1 MDNITN
7 ATDDNNPI
15 DLLTKVVLDFEQQNK
30 TIEYSLDPFE
40 RLKQLQE
47 VEQRSRVIRATQ
59 AYRSLKVYIADS
71 DKNWKLKATEERKR
85 RDLAEP
91 LDAALYENNVLKGKL
106 ERREQLIKS
115 MRKYI
120 NADILGLLLDAE
132 NDIENKKHNTN
143 ATTTNSLMSPT
154 HTINTTTTN
163 SNILVTRNVS
173 DHSRDIIKKKVSY
186 DNHLDDMSLLSLQDE
201 LISLKKTIQLK
212 DSDIDLLKKRL
223 EYEHNNKKNLLSNA
237 ERHEIRILDE
247 VKEIQAE
254 RNKLNLII
262 TQKDNAFEK
271 LLKSNETISNDL
283 LEAKQNSNILER
295 QLIERNEE
303 LENVKL
309 NLRKVREER
318 DNINSLLP
326 DLNSKL
332 DDNQKQ
338 IHTLEDSNNLLSQR
352 YDRLVLELDKLV
364 ADGLYLPNKKE
375 QAIELKKQSMVA
387 SKKARVSPS
396 VKGLLHNRKSK
407 DASSDEEDRRSVSG
421 KGARPTSLNSP
432 TANANNNDDIDG
444 TKRVSFFER
453 KKAEEELQQE
463 KLKLNASMR
472 INAALEHKMQ
482 EMKKKMDEEMVNIS
496 IREDDM
502 KSREND
508 TRNTIM
514 DLKQQKEES
523 ESKVRALRMEL
534 QSIKNIKKEKPNTAV
549 KSIQTIIKGNTI
561 YDLPDDTIND
571 KASGS
576 KGVSGAWKSLVK
588 AELAIY
594 QPGAEPTTT
603 ASIDATSSSIDAT
616 SVDDNS
622 ITQTPKNAK
631 KGGKKKKKTRKSV
644 VKSKNRVTMLNAR
657 STSSNDNNDN
667 DYDNDENDDGDDEDD
682 DDDDDDEY
690 ETSTKKAHRKSKY
703 IASVLNAETQ
713 TDINDIINNSTVTN
727 TNSDTNNGTTNNAK
741 INKRPTAKQDFSLL
755 LSSVK
760 PLINQITTTSNT
772 FLKDHG
778 INGIE
783 LHSNT
788 NDSAALSVDYINM
801 INNANNDTTTP
812 KWTTKLQLH
821 PSDIME
827 VMDYIISIIN
837 TRNSYI
843 NGNSNHIMLMS
854 VLDPILES
862 LLYLLTR
869 RLTKYNYNGYKGRRI
884 TNNYTIITQ

>member
-7 ATDDNNPI
+7 TIDDSNNNPI
-15 DLLTKVVLDFEQQNK
+15 DLLTKVALDFEQQNK

-59 AYRSLKVYIADS
+59 AYKSLKVYIADS

-132 NDIENKKHNTN
+132 NDIENKKHTN
-143 ATTTNSLMSPT
+143 ATTTNSTIPHT
-154 HTINTTTTN
+154 HTHTHTHNN
-163 SNILVTRNVS
+163 SNSSSNILVTRNVS

-223 EYEHNNKKNLLSNA
+223 EYEHNNKKDIFHNT
-237 ERHEIRILDE
+237 ERHELRILDE

-262 TQKDNAFEK
+262 TQKNNAFEK

-283 LEAKQNSNILER
+283 LEAKQKLNILDR
-295 QLIERNEE
+295 QMIERNEE
-303 LENVKL
+303 LEDVKL
-309 NLRKVREER
+309 SLRKVREER
-318 DNINSLLP
+318 DAISNLLP
-326 DLNSKL
+326 DLNSRL

-338 IHTLEDSNNLLSQR
+338 IHTLEDSNTLLSQR

-364 ADGLYLPNKKE
+364 ADGLYLPSKKE
-375 QAIELKKQSMVA
+375 QATELKKQSMVA

-396 VKGLLHNRKSK
+396 VKGLLHTRKSK
-407 DASSDEEDRRSVSG
+407 DASSDEEDKRSVSG

-432 TANANNNDDIDG
+432 TAHANNNDDIDG

-523 ESKVRALRMEL
+523 ESKVRVLRMEL

-571 KASGS
+571 QASGS
-576 KGVSGAWKSLVK
+576 RGVSGAWKSLVK

-594 QPGAEPTTT
+594 QPGAEPIITDTT
-603 ASIDATSSSIDAT
+603 ASIDAT

-622 ITQTPKNAK
+622 ITQTPKNAV
-631 KGGKKKKKTRKSV
+631 KGGKKKKKTKRKSFI
-644 VKSKNRVTMLNAR
+644 KSKSRVTMLNAR

-682 DDDDDDEY
+682 DDDDDEY
-690 ETSTKKAHRKSKY
+690 ETNTKKAHRRSKFTT
-703 IASVLNAETQ
+703 SVLNAETQ
-713 TDINDIINNSTVTN
+713 TDSNDTVTN

-755 LSSVK
+755 LSSLK
-760 PLINQITTTSNT
+760 PLINQITGTSST

-778 INGIE
+778 INDIE

-788 NDSAALSVDYINM
+788 NDSTALAVDYINM
-801 INNANNDTTTP
+801 ISSANSDTTTP

-821 PSDIME
+821 PSDLYE

-837 TRNSYI
+837 TRNGYI
-843 NGNSNHIMLMS
+843 NGSTNHMMLLS

-884 TNNYTIITQ
+884 INTNTNTIITQY

>member
-7 ATDDNNPI
+7 TIDGSNSNNNPI
-15 DLLTKVVLDFEQQNK
+15 DLLTKVALDFEQQNK

-132 NDIENKKHNTN
+132 NDIENKKHTN
-143 ATTTNSLMSPT
+143 ATTTNSTIPPT
-154 HTINTTTTN
+154 HTTTN
-163 SNILVTRNVS
+163 SNSNILVSRNVS

-223 EYEHNNKKNLLSNA
+223 EYEHNNKKDLLSNT
-237 ERHEIRILDE
+237 ERHELRILDE

-283 LEAKQNSNILER
+283 LEAKQTLNILER
-295 QLIERNEE
+295 QMIERNEE

-309 NLRKVREER
+309 SLRKVRDER
-318 DNINSLLP
+318 DTISNLLP
-326 DLNSKL
+326 DLNSRL

-338 IHTLEDSNNLLSQR
+338 IHTLEDSNTLLSQR

-364 ADGLYLPNKKE
+364 ADGLYLPSKKE
-375 QAIELKKQSMVA
+375 QANELKKQSMVA

-396 VKGLLHNRKSK
+396 VKGLLHTRKSK
-407 DASSDEEDRRSVSG
+407 DASSDEEDKRSVSG

-432 TANANNNDDIDG
+432 TAHANNNDDIDG

-482 EMKKKMDEEMVNIS
+482 EMKKKMDEEMINIS

-523 ESKVRALRMEL
+523 ESKVRVLRMEL
-534 QSIKNIKKEKPNTAV
+534 QSIKNIKKEKPNTAA
-549 KSIQTIIKGNTI
+549 KSIQTLIKGNTI

-571 KASGS
+571 QASGS

-594 QPGAEPTTT
+594 QPGAEPITDTT
-603 ASIDATSSSIDAT
+603 ASIDAT

-631 KGGKKKKKTRKSV
+631 KGKKKKKVKRKSFI
-644 VKSKNRVTMLNAR
+644 KSKSRVTMLNAR
-657 STSSNDNNDN
+657 STGSNDNIDN

-682 DDDDDDEY
+682 DDDDDDDEY
-690 ETSTKKAHRKSKY
+690 EMNTKKAHRKSKFT
-703 IASVLNAETQ
+703 ASVLNAETQ
-713 TDINDIINNSTVTN
+713 TDSNDIINNST
-727 TNSDTNNGTTNNAK
+727 DANNGNANNAK

-755 LSSVK
+755 LSSLK
-760 PLINQITTTSNT
+760 PLINQITSTSNT

-778 INGIE
+778 INDIE

-788 NDSAALSVDYINM
+788 NDSTALAIDYINM
-801 INNANNDTTTP
+801 INNANSDTTTP
-812 KWTTKLQLH
+812 KWTTKLQLQ
-821 PSDIME
+821 PSDLYE
-827 VMDYIISIIN
+827 VMDYIISIIS
-837 TRNSYI
+837 TRNGYI
-843 NGNSNHIMLMS
+843 NGNTNHIMLLS

-869 RLTKYNYNGYKGRRI
+869 RLTKYNYNGYKGRKI
-884 TNNYTIITQ
+884 NHNNTIII